1 MACRTLLARAQE
13 RIRAEYEMRLSALE
27 RERIIAGPDKLEQ
40 YKELLV
46 KQRDIM
52 LTLTQKL
59 KEKDDQILDF
69 QTSLEAAQKRIR

>member
-1 MACRTLLARAQE
+1 
-13 RIRAEYEMRLSALE
+13 MRLSALE

-69 QTSLEAAQKRIR
+69 QTSMEAAQKRIR